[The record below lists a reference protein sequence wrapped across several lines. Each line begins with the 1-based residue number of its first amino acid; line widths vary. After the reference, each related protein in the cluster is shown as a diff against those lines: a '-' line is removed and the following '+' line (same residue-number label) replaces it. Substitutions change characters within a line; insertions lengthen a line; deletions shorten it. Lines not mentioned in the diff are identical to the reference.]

1 MTTRVLAGIAG
12 LVWLALAFA
21 LFFLMFLMAV
31 MATPA
36 SLIFS
41 AIFAAMGIAALT
53 AAALLIV
60 KPARR
65 GILLASAVLGLLFT
79 TIGSLACV
87 RSSEGG
93 ALAGEPVLVFVILSA
108 VATLASAA
116 STRKVS
122 TNTP

>member
-21 LFFLMFLMAV
+21 VFFLMFLTAAL
-31 MATPA
+31 ATPA
-36 SLIFS
+36 PLIFS
-41 AIFAAMGIAALT
+41 AIFAAMGIAALS

-65 GILLASAVLGLLFT
+65 GFLLASAVLGLLFT
-79 TIGSLACV
+79 IIGSLAYV
-87 RSSEGG
+87 RSAEGS
-93 ALAGEPVLVFVILSA
+93 ALAGELVLVFVILSA
-108 VATLASAA
+108 MATLASAIGA
-116 STRKVS
+116 RKVS

>member
-21 LFFLMFLMAV
+21 LFFLMFLTAAL
-31 MATPA
+31 ATPA

-41 AIFAAMGIAALT
+41 AIFAAMGIAALS

-65 GILLASAVLGLLFT
+65 GFLLASAVLGLLFT
-79 TIGSLACV
+79 IIGSLAYV
-87 RSSEGG
+87 RSAEGS
-93 ALAGEPVLVFVILSA
+93 ALAGELVLVFVILSA
-108 VATLASAA
+108 MATLASAIGA
-116 STRKVS
+116 RKVS